1 KNYLIAAN
9 IFLGISDTCSME
21 KRVLFFMSTVCISHS
36 VAVLFKHYQ
45 HLDHFNYN
53 HQMGEMADPIQ
64 FKDEGN
70 KYFQAGDMDKAIEFY
85 TKAIKSCKD
94 KKVLAIIY
102 RNRSACFLKKE
113 SYANAASD
121 ATKAI
126 DVDAA
131 DVKALFR
138 RCQALEKL
146 GKLDMAFKDVQRC
159 STIEPKNKTFLE
171 TLRRLGAEIQA
182 KTSFSTDSRVQNMFD
197 ILLDEESDKEKKEKA
212 ANNLVVLAREDAGAE
227 RIFQNNGV
235 ALLLDLLGT
244 GKVEMV
250 LAAIRTFAGMCTG
263 HKARVR
269 ARERR
274 NSIMAVDN
282 EEIAL
287 ATSDLFQCVNDS
299 LTGGDRRIY
308 GKEEAMVLDAGKD
321 LKSILMALLDMLI
334 NKKVSGYG
342 RDQALNLLSRNV
354 PRKNKK
360 DTDHSKTLFTIDHGL
375 KKILKVCGQIPELPD
390 QLPMTE
396 NTQLIASVLLNKL
409 WDDLRCDPERDN
421 YREVCDEYI
430 KGKFDPNDMDKN
442 IHAIN
447 ALSGL
452 LQGPFEVGNQ
462 LVGRQGIMEMMVA
475 LCGSEREVDQMV
487 AVEALIHSSTK
498 LSRASFIITNGVS
511 LLKDVYK
518 KTKNEKIKIRSL
530 VGLCKLGSAG
540 GDDYSMRQ
548 FAEGSTEKLAKQCR
562 KWLCNTAMDTRT
574 RKWAIEGLA
583 YLTQDADV
591 KDEFVED
598 EPALKAMFDLAKSKD
613 KTILYAVACTL
624 VNCTNCYEKKDFL
637 PELVQLA
644 KFSKQHVPEQHP
656 KDKKDFIQK
665 RVKKLLKGGIISAL
679 SVMVKADNTLLTD
692 QTKEMLSRVFLA
704 LADDIKDRGTICAQ
718 GGGKALIPLAL
729 EGTAIGKVRAAHAL
743 AKIASSCN
751 PEIAFPGERIYE
763 VVRPLVSLL
772 QPEREGVENYEA
784 LLSLTNLAGL
794 NDKLRVKILKEKA
807 LPEIEQYMFE
817 DHDHIRLAATEC
829 MCNLVT
835 CKEVQDRYMED
846 GNDRLKLLV
855 LLCSEED
862 EKLQRAAAGAL
873 AMLTAANKKLC
884 TKMTLV
890 TLQWMEILQRL
901 ILHDQPQIQH
911 RGLVIVYNM
920 LNSDDNELAKK
931 LIESEILEI
940 LSVIGKGMNNPKRQ
954 IVIDVARTCL
964 TKAMDLGLIKP
975 FTTPS

>member
-1 KNYLIAAN
+1 MNGNLVKMML
-9 IFLGISDTCSME
+9 
-21 KRVLFFMSTVCISHS
+21 
-36 VAVLFKHYQ
+36 
-45 HLDHFNYN
+45 
-53 HQMGEMADPIQ
+53 
-64 FKDEGN
+64 KDEGN
-70 KYFQAGDMDKAIEFY
+70 ERFQAGELDKAIECY
-85 TKAIKSCKD
+85 TKAIKLCKD
-94 KKVLAIIY
+94 KKVLAVIY

-113 SYANAASD
+113 SYTNAASD
-121 ATKAI
+121 ASKAI
-126 DVDAA
+126 DVDAT

-138 RCQALEKL
+138 RSQALEKL

-182 KTSFSTDSRVQNMFD
+182 KLKTTFSTDSRVQNMFD
-197 ILLDEESDKEKKEKA
+197 ILLDEEMDKDKKEKA

-235 ALLLDLLGT
+235 PLLLDMLET

-269 ARERR
+269 GKVKTGRYKLC
-274 NSIMAVDN
+274 SIMAVDN
-282 EEIAL
+282 EDIAL
-287 ATSDLFQCVNDS
+287 ATSDLFQCINDS
-299 LTGGDRRIY
+299 LTGGDRRTY
-308 GKEEAMVLDAGKD
+308 GKEEALVLDASKD
-321 LKSILMALLDMLI
+321 LKSILLALLEMVAS
-334 NKKVSGYG
+334 KKVSGHG
-342 RDQALNLLSRNV
+342 RDQALNLLCRNV
-354 PRKNKK
+354 PRKDKK
-360 DTDHSKTLFTIDHGL
+360 DHDHSKSLFTIDHGL
-375 KKILKVCGQIPELPD
+375 KKILKVCGQIPDLPD

-396 NTQLIASVLLNKL
+396 NTQLIASVLLDKL
-409 WDDLRCDPERDN
+409 WDDLRCDPERDH
-421 YREVCDEYI
+421 YREVC
-430 KGKFDPNDMDKN
+430 KFDPNDMDRN

-498 LSRASFIITNGVS
+498 MSRASFIITNGVS
-511 LLKDVYK
+511 LLKDIYK
-518 KTKNEKIKIRSL
+518 KTKNEKIKIRAL

-562 KWLCNTAMDTRT
+562 KWLCNSAMDTKT

-591 KDEFVED
+591 KDDFVED
-598 EPALKAMFDLAKSKD
+598 EPAMKAMFELAKSKD

-624 VNCTNCYEKKDFL
+624 VNCTNSYEKKEIM
-637 PELVQLA
+637 PELIQLA

-665 RVKKLLKGGIISAL
+665 RVKRLLKGGVISAL
-679 SVMVKADNTLLTD
+679 TVMVKADNLLLTD
-692 QTKEMLSRVFLA
+692 QTKEML
-704 LADDIKDRGTICAQ
+704 
-718 GGGKALIPLAL
+718 ALIPLAL
-729 EGTAIGKVRAAHAL
+729 EGSAIGKIRASHAL
-743 AKIASSCN
+743 AKIAAVSN

-772 QPEREGVENYEA
+772 HPERDGVQNYEA

-817 DHDHIRLAATEC
+817 DHDHIRQAATEC

-835 CKEVQDRYMED
+835 CKEVQDRYLED

-855 LLCSEED
+855 LMCAEDD

-873 AMLTAANKKLC
+873 AMLTAAQKKLC

-890 TLQWMEILQRL
+890 TLQWLEILQRL

-911 RGLVIVYNM
+911 RGLVIVYNI

-940 LSVIGKGMNNPKRQ
+940 LTVIGKAMDNPKRQ
-954 IVIDVARTCL
+954 LVIDVARTCL
-964 TKAMDLGLIKP
+964 VKAMDLGLIKP